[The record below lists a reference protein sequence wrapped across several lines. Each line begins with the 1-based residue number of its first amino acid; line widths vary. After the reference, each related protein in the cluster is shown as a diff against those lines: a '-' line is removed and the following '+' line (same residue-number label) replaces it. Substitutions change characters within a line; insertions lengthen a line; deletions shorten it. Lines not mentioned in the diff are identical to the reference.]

1 MLQAPSSAEVG
12 AALERILSRPEFAE
26 RSVPAV
32 LRLLGELWQAFTRW
46 LASLIPQVVPE
57 RWHPLFSA
65 VLAALAALA
74 AVWLLVRIVERRGAN
89 AAARLQDRQRAD
101 EAVAS
106 ADAAWWEQAARSAAV
121 AGRFRDGAQALY
133 MAVVLRLDERGALRF
148 QSGKTP
154 GDYRREARS
163 DPDVRG
169 AFDGFVRHF
178 LPVAFGPGAP
188 DAAAFAALRVRAT
201 ELGVNG

>member
-1 MLQAPSSAEVG
+1 VLQGPSSAEVS

-46 LASLIPQVVPE
+46 LVSLIPQIVPE

-74 AVWLLVRIVERRGAN
+74 AVWLLVRIVERLGPH
-89 AAARLQDRQRAD
+89 AAVRLPDRQCAD
-101 EAVAS
+101 EAVTS
-106 ADAAWWEQAARSAAV
+106 TDAAWWEQAARSAAA

-133 MAVVLRLDERGALRF
+133 MAAVLRLDERGVFRF

-163 DPDVRG
+163 SPEVRG
-169 AFDGFVRHF
+169 AFDGFVRLF

-201 ELGVNG
+201 ELGVHG